1 MTLEE
6 LEEALEEVFPR
17 GFQIETDNDG
27 QIVIHTGLTESDDG
41 DLVPFDEEVD
51 EEGELDFDDHDVYD
65 ESDPEEDY

>member
-27 QIVIHTGLTESDDG
+27 QLVIYTGLMESDDG
-41 DLVPFDEEVD
+41 DLLPFGDEED
-51 EEGELDFDDHDVYD
+51 EGELDFEEHEVYD
-65 ESDPEEDY
+65 ESDED